1 MSYAVT
7 MSSRVRLGFMDEE
20 IKSTISLNLMN
31 GRNLNMHMHNYFVSF
46 EKSRFLHILMFLKK
60 PNYNLNL
67 AQRGNENKNHI
78 SITKFLIVVSI
89 HEKSV

>member
-31 GRNLNMHMHNYFVSF
+31 GRNLNMRMHNYFVSF
-46 EKSRFLHILMFLKK
+46 EKSRFLTYTHVSQKAKLRSQSS
-60 PNYNLNL
+60 P
-67 AQRGNENKNHI
+67 ARG
-78 SITKFLIVVSI
+78 
-89 HEKSV
+89 